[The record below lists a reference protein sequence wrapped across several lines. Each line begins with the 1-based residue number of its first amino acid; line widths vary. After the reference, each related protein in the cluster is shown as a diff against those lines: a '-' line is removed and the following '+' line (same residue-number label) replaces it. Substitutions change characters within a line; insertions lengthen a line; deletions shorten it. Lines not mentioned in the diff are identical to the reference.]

1 MSANNSKGDDTMA
14 KKQFKAESKRLLD
27 LMINSIYTH
36 KEIFLRELISNA
48 SDAIDKLYYKC
59 LTDGDT
65 GLSREDFY
73 IRLEKDE
80 DNRTLRIIDNG
91 MGMTR
96 DELEKNLGT
105 IAKSGSLDFKSEIEK
120 KDEIDIIGQFGVGFY
135 SAFMV
140 SDKVT
145 VVSKAYG
152 EEQAYVWESSG
163 ADGYTVTETEK
174 DGNGTEITLTLKE
187 DTDDEKYSDYLDDYK
202 IKSLITK
209 YSDYIRYP
217 IQMMVE
223 KQRLK
228 PGCEDKKPEEQEYES
243 YQELETLNSM
253 VPLWKKNK
261 NELKDE
267 DYNSFYKEKFYDF
280 TDPAKVI
287 HTNVEGVVSYTS
299 LLFIPSQAPFNYYT
313 KDFEKG
319 LQLYSSGVL
328 IMDKCADL
336 LPDHFSFV
344 KGLVDSQDLSLNIS
358 REMLQHDRQ
367 LKAIAQRLEKKI
379 KSELLSMQKTDRDKY
394 LEFFK
399 NFGLQLK
406 YGLYD
411 GFGANKEMLQDLVMF
426 YSSTEKALATLS
438 EYVSRMKADQK
449 YIYYA
454 SGETTDKI
462 DKLPQTELLKDK
474 GYEIL
479 YLTDDIDEFALQM
492 LREYDEKEFKSVSA
506 DDLDIEESKEEKEA
520 AEKQAE
526 ESKDMLEY
534 MKEALEGKVAEVR
547 LSQRLKSHP
556 VCLTSKGGLSIEM
569 EKVLNSMPTDE
580 KVQAERVLEINA
592 KHPILEALKKQY
604 GQDKELVKS
613 YASLLYNQALMIEGL
628 PVEDP
633 VAFSN
638 AVCELMTK

>member
-1 MSANNSKGDDTMA
+1 MA

-48 SDAIDKLYYKC
+48 SDAVDKLYYK
-59 LTDGDT
+59 TITEGDT
-65 GLSREDFY
+65 GISRDDFG
-73 IRLEKDE
+73 IRIEADRE
-80 DNRTLRIIDNG
+80 NRTLRIIDNG
-91 MGMTR
+91 MGMTKE
-96 DELEKNLGT
+96 ELEKNLGT
-105 IAKSGSLDFKSEIEK
+105 IAKSGSLDFKSEMDK

-140 SDKVT
+140 SDKVS
-145 VVSKAYG
+145 VLSRAYG
-152 EEQAYVWESSG
+152 SDEAYMWESSG
-163 ADGYTVTETEK
+163 ADGYTITEAEK
-174 DGNGTEITLTLKE
+174 DSNGTEITLTLKE
-187 DTDDEKYSDYLDDYK
+187 DTDDENYSEYLDTYK

-223 KQRLK
+223 KHRLK
-228 PGCEDKKPEEQEYES
+228 PGCEDKKPEEQEYET

-261 NELKDE
+261 SEIKDE
-267 DYNSFYKEKFYDF
+267 DYNEFYKDKFYDF

-287 HTNVEGVVSYTS
+287 HTDVEGVVSYTA
-299 LLFIPSQAPFNYYT
+299 LLFIPGQAPFNYYT
-313 KDFEKG
+313 KDYEKG

-328 IMDKCADL
+328 IMDKCPDL
-336 LPDHFSFV
+336 LPDYFSFV

-367 LKAIAQRLEKKI
+367 LRAIAQRLEKKI
-379 KSELLSMQKTDRDKY
+379 KSELLSMLKTDREKY
-394 LEFFK
+394 ISFFK

-411 GFGANKEMLQDLVMF
+411 SFGANKETLKDLLMF
-426 YSSTEKALATLS
+426 YSSTEKALVTLS
-438 EYVSRMKADQK
+438 EYVSRMKHEQK

-454 SGETTDKI
+454 SGETVEQI
-462 DKLPQTELLKDK
+462 DRLPQTELLKEK

-479 YLTDDIDEFALQM
+479 YLTDSIDEFALQVM
-492 LREYDEKEFKSVSA
+492 REFDEKQFKSVSGE
-506 DDLDIEESKEEKEA
+506 DLDIEESKEEKEA

-526 ESKDMLEY
+526 ESKDLLEF
-534 MKEALEGKVAEVR
+534 MKESLDGKVSEVK
-547 LSQRLKSHP
+547 LSHRLKSHP

-569 EKVLNSMPTDE
+569 EKVLNAMPTDE

-592 KHPILEALKKQY
+592 KHPVLEKLKKEY
-604 GQDKELVKS
+604 DTDKDTVKK
-613 YASLLYNQALMIEGL
+613 YAALLYDQARRIEGL
-628 PVEDP
+628 PIEDP
-633 VAFSN
+633 VEFSN

>member
-1 MSANNSKGDDTMA
+1 MA

-48 SDAIDKLYYKC
+48 SDAVDKLYYK
-59 LTDGDT
+59 TITEGDT
-65 GLSREDFY
+65 GISRDDFG
-73 IRLEKDE
+73 IRIEADRE
-80 DNRTLRIIDNG
+80 NRTLRIIDNG

-96 DELEKNLGT
+96 EELEKNLGT
-105 IAKSGSLDFKSEIEK
+105 IAKSGSLDFKSEMDK

-140 SDKVT
+140 SDKVS
-145 VVSKAYG
+145 VLSRAYG
-152 EEQAYVWESSG
+152 SDEAYMWESSG
-163 ADGYTVTETEK
+163 ADGYTITEAEK
-174 DGNGTEITLTLKE
+174 DSNGTEITLTLKE
-187 DTDDEKYSDYLDDYK
+187 DTDDENYSEYLDTYK

-223 KQRLK
+223 KHRLK
-228 PGCEDKKPEEQEYES
+228 PGCEDKKPEEQEYET

-261 NELKDE
+261 SEIKDE
-267 DYNSFYKEKFYDF
+267 DYNEFYKDKFYDF

-287 HTNVEGVVSYTS
+287 HTDVEGVVSYTA
-299 LLFIPSQAPFNYYT
+299 LLFIPGQAPFNYYT
-313 KDFEKG
+313 KDYEKG

-328 IMDKCADL
+328 IMDKCPDL
-336 LPDHFSFV
+336 LPDYFSFV

-367 LKAIAQRLEKKI
+367 LRAIAQRLEKKI
-379 KSELLSMQKTDRDKY
+379 KSELLSMLKTDREKY
-394 LEFFK
+394 ISFFK

-411 GFGANKEMLQDLVMF
+411 SFGANKETLKDLLMF
-426 YSSTEKALATLS
+426 YSSTEKALVTLS
-438 EYVSRMKADQK
+438 EYVSRMKHEQK

-454 SGETTDKI
+454 SGETVEQI
-462 DKLPQTELLKDK
+462 DRLPQTELLKEK

-479 YLTDDIDEFALQM
+479 YLTDSIDEFALQVM
-492 LREYDEKEFKSVSA
+492 REFDEKQFKSVSGE
-506 DDLDIEESKEEKEA
+506 DLDIEESKEEKEA

-526 ESKDMLEY
+526 ESKDLLEF
-534 MKEALEGKVAEVR
+534 MKESLDGKVSEVK
-547 LSQRLKSHP
+547 LSHRLKNHP

-569 EKVLNSMPTDE
+569 EKVLNAMPTDE

-592 KHPILEALKKQY
+592 KHPVLE
-604 GQDKELVKS
+604 GS
-613 YASLLYNQALMIEGL
+613 RRNTIR
-628 PVEDP
+628 
-633 VAFSN
+633 
-638 AVCELMTK
+638 TRIR

>member
-1 MSANNSKGDDTMA
+1 MA
-14 KKQFKAESKRLLD
+14 KKQFKAESKRLLY

-48 SDAIDKLYYKC
+48 SDAVDKLYYK
-59 LTDGDT
+59 TITEGDT
-65 GLSREDFY
+65 GISRDDFG
-73 IRLEKDE
+73 IRIEADRE
-80 DNRTLRIIDNG
+80 NRTLRIIDNG

-96 DELEKNLGT
+96 EELEKNLGT
-105 IAKSGSLDFKSEIEK
+105 IAKSGSLDFKSEMDK

-140 SDKVT
+140 SDKVS
-145 VVSKAYG
+145 VLSRAYG
-152 EEQAYVWESSG
+152 SDEAYMWESSG
-163 ADGYTVTETEK
+163 ADGYTITEAEK
-174 DGNGTEITLTLKE
+174 DSNGTEITLTLKE
-187 DTDDEKYSDYLDDYK
+187 DTDDENYSEYLDTYK

-223 KQRLK
+223 KHRLK
-228 PGCEDKKPEEQEYES
+228 PGCEDKKPEEQEYET

-261 NELKDE
+261 SEIKDE
-267 DYNSFYKEKFYDF
+267 DYNEFYKDKFYDF

-287 HTNVEGVVSYTS
+287 HTDVEGVVSYTA
-299 LLFIPSQAPFNYYT
+299 LLFIPGQAPFNYYT
-313 KDFEKG
+313 KDYEKG

-328 IMDKCADL
+328 IMDKCPDL
-336 LPDHFSFV
+336 LPDYFSFV

-367 LKAIAQRLEKKI
+367 LRAIAQRLEKKI
-379 KSELLSMQKTDRDKY
+379 KSELLSMLKTDREKY
-394 LEFFK
+394 ISFFK

-411 GFGANKEMLQDLVMF
+411 SFGANKETLKDLLMF
-426 YSSTEKALATLS
+426 YSSTEKALVTLS
-438 EYVSRMKADQK
+438 EYVSRMKHEQK

-454 SGETTDKI
+454 SGETVEQI
-462 DKLPQTELLKDK
+462 DRLPQTELLKEK

-479 YLTDDIDEFALQM
+479 YLTDSIDEFALQVM
-492 LREYDEKEFKSVSA
+492 REFDEKQFKSVSGE
-506 DDLDIEESKEEKEA
+506 DLDIEESKEEKEA

-526 ESKDMLEY
+526 ESKDLLEF
-534 MKEALEGKVAEVR
+534 MKESLDGKVSEVK
-547 LSQRLKSHP
+547 LSHRLKSHP

-569 EKVLNSMPTDE
+569 EKVLNAMPTDE

-592 KHPILEALKKQY
+592 KHPVLEKLKKEY
-604 GQDKELVKS
+604 DTDKDTVKK
-613 YASLLYNQALMIEGL
+613 YTALLYDQARLIEGL
-628 PVEDP
+628 PIEDP
-633 VAFSN
+633 VEFSN